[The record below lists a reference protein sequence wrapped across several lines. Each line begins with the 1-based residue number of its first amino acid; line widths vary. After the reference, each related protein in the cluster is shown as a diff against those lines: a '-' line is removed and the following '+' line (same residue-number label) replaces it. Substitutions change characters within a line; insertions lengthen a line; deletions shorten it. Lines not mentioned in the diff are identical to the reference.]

1 MFKIYKIYLIK
12 KFLIKFTIICLIF
25 FSLTII
31 LGVLEE
37 ISFLQNQNKNFLYPF
52 FLALLN
58 SPITLFEIFPFIFL
72 LTTQFFFY
80 EIFKNEE
87 LYLLK
92 VNGLSNFKIIN
103 LLFFLSLMM
112 GLISIIFFY
121 NFSSILKFKYS
132 ALKNELSNDNKY
144 LAMVNESGLWIKDE
158 VDDKKLI
165 IKSKKI
171 EKNFLTNVTIN
182 EFDSNFDIIRTIQSN
197 KVDIGNFNWIIYE
210 PKISKSN
217 NTSESQKLI
226 YFKTNFNDTKIINF
240 FSNFSTLNL
249 IELLTLKKDFE
260 KFGYSSND
268 IMSHLYK
275 LIYTPIFYGILTMF
289 SCILVFNFLN
299 NTSLLLHV
307 TIGILTSVIIYYINF
322 IFNSLGNNANLP
334 INLSIIFPLIIIS
347 IINFI
352 GLININEK

>member
-158 VDDKKLI
+158 VDDKK
-165 IKSKKI
+165 
-171 EKNFLTNVTIN
+171 
-182 EFDSNFDIIRTIQSN
+182 
-197 KVDIGNFNWIIYE
+197 
-210 PKISKSN
+210 
-217 NTSESQKLI
+217 
-226 YFKTNFNDTKIINF
+226 
-240 FSNFSTLNL
+240 
-249 IELLTLKKDFE
+249 
-260 KFGYSSND
+260 
-268 IMSHLYK
+268 
-275 LIYTPIFYGILTMF
+275 
-289 SCILVFNFLN
+289 
-299 NTSLLLHV
+299 
-307 TIGILTSVIIYYINF
+307 
-322 IFNSLGNNANLP
+322 
-334 INLSIIFPLIIIS
+334 
-347 IINFI
+347 
-352 GLININEK
+352 